1 MNTISAVADSC
12 VAVDEWLQNP
22 AADSAIENIIPRV
35 DNETSQAIYST
46 TRGVTYGVVQ
56 VVNNAI
62 INISNA
68 NIPPNA
74 GSLYYNQSGPLMPT
88 LCNPV
93 NPDLSDRICL
103 AGEVDFHN
111 ASEASLLYNVLC
123 ISYIVSFNYLANA
136 NLTHLK
142 LLDY

>member
-1 MNTISAVADSC
+1 MNTNSAVADSC

-35 DNETSQAIYST
+35 DNETSQTIYST

-56 VVNNAI
+56 VVNSAI
-62 INISNA
+62 VNVSNA

-74 GSLYYNQSGPLMPT
+74 GTLYYNQSGPLMPI

-93 NPDLSDRICL
+93 NPDLSDRLC
-103 AGEVDFHN
+103 APGEVDFQN
-111 ASEASLLYNVLC
+111 ASQASILYNVGVFC
-123 ISYIVSFNYLANA
+123 ITI
-136 NLTHLK
+136 
-142 LLDY
+142 